1 MSTLATTSN
10 PQKEAGVVS
19 LQCPILTAT
28 NYTTWAIKMEAILD
42 AQGLWESIETED
54 GVAIDEKKSKL
65 ARAFLFQAIPEEVL
79 LQVSKKK
86 SAKEVWESLKLRY
99 LGAERVQKARLH
111 TLRSEFEAMRM
122 KDGESIDEY
131 AGKLSGMIS
140 KYSSLGET
148 LEDKVVVRKFLD
160 TVPDKYLQLVASIEQ
175 YSDLDTMPF
184 DEAIGRL
191 KAYEDR
197 LKLRQANATS
207 DNALLLTK
215 NDGRFEQKSSHRSFT
230 PSGRGRGFSTERG
243 GRSGSRGRGA
253 SRGRGGRGG
262 SGPRYDRKAK
272 DKRHVKCFKC
282 NNYGH
287 YANECDQGKKED
299 DEVNLT
305 QGQEEE
311 QTLLLSVYG
320 EETPSM
326 VLLNEEKVYPSRL
339 ETNADHNV
347 WYMDNGASNHMTG
360 HIDMFAELD
369 QKVTGQVRFGDGSKV
384 QIEGKGTILFLCKN
398 GDHLSVSNV
407 YYIPALRSNVMSL
420 GQMTEDGYKII
431 MKQEYLRMFNESGKL
446 YNPTKSNLRFMWVY
460 FLKTKD
466 EAFSNFKKFKVKAEK
481 NNKYKVGMLRTDRGG
496 EFTSKEFNQYCEDQ
510 GIERQL
516 TAPYT
521 PQQNGVV
528 ERRNRTVM
536 EVTRSLLKTMAV
548 PEMFWG
554 EAVRHAMYVLNRVST
569 KGFKGKTPYEGWK
582 GFKPKLNKLKVFGCV
597 GFIKKVGGHLDKLA
611 DRSQP
616 LVYFGSES
624 GSKEYRMYNPK
635 QKRICVVREG
645 DAEFLEGRHWAW
657 NEAQIY
663 QPTSQQPNWVNLK
676 VNYEQGP
683 SQGDVFN
690 DATDNPNSQFS
701 NVVSPI
707 FDSLENNGDQGSSSW
722 ASASSSNKHTHN
734 TTDSVASST
743 YDDTPFQGFR
753 SLDDVYDSTVQIED
767 SGELFLID
775 DEPASYKEAVAISEW
790 KTAMKS
796 EIESI
801 ERNKTW
807 SLVQLPAG
815 HKAIGLKWVFKLK
828 KDMDGNI
835 TKHKT
840 RLVVKGYAQRKGVDF
855 GDVFAPVARMETIR
869 LLLAMAAS
877 GGWLVHHLDVKTAFL
892 NRSSVKKYM

>member
-1 MSTLATTSN
+1 MKVQRSSNRLYKILLKNTKPVCLLANMDDENWVWHARLGHVNFKSLEELTKKNLVEGVPHIKHQTELCEGCLISKQTRK
-10 PQKEAGVVS
+10 PFPKE
-19 LQCPILTAT
+19 
-28 NYTTWAIKMEAILD
+28 TTWRA
-42 AQGLWESIETED
+42 
-54 GVAIDEKKSKL
+54 SK
-65 ARAFLFQAIPEEVL
+65 P
-79 LQVSKKK
+79 
-86 SAKEVWESLKLRY
+86 
-99 LGAERVQKARLH
+99 
-111 TLRSEFEAMRM
+111 
-122 KDGESIDEY
+122 
-131 AGKLSGMIS
+131 
-140 KYSSLGET
+140 
-148 LEDKVVVRKFLD
+148 LE
-160 TVPDKYLQLVASIEQ
+160 LVHA
-175 YSDLDTMPF
+175 DLCGPITPQT
-184 DEAIGRL
+184 IGG
-191 KAYEDR
+191 
-197 LKLRQANATS
+197 N
-207 DNALLLTK
+207 
-215 NDGRFEQKSSHRSFT
+215 RFFMLI
-230 PSGRGRGFSTERG
+230 
-243 GRSGSRGRGA
+243 
-253 SRGRGGRGG
+253 
-262 SGPRYDRKAK
+262 
-272 DKRHVKCFKC
+272 V
-282 NNYGH
+282 
-287 YANECDQGKKED
+287 D
-299 DEVNLT
+299 D
-305 QGQEEE
+305 
-311 QTLLLSVYG
+311 Y
-320 EETPSM
+320 
-326 VLLNEEKVYPSRL
+326 
-339 ETNADHNV
+339 
-347 WYMDNGASNHMTG
+347 
-360 HIDMFAELD
+360 
-369 QKVTGQVRFGDGSKV
+369 
-384 QIEGKGTILFLCKN
+384 C
-398 GDHLSVSNV
+398 
-407 YYIPALRSNVMSL
+407 
-420 GQMTEDGYKII
+420 
-431 MKQEYLRMFNESGKL
+431 
-446 YNPTKSNLRFMWVY
+446 RFMWVY

-877 GGWLVHHLDVKTAFL
+877 GGWLLSEEVYVSQPDGFVIKGKENHIYKLNKALYGLRQAPRAWNSKLDKVLKELGFVRCKHEQAVYFIQKSDSLLIVGVYVDDIIVTGPKERDIGIFKSKMKSAFDMSDLGQLSYYLGIEVDQQKTGIILKQSAYAKKILKLAGMTECNSSKFPMHHKLKLTKEGEGKEVDPTLYRRLIGSLRYLIHTRPDISYSVGVVSRFMEKPKENHLLAVKHILRYIKGSVHYGHLLAVKHILRYIKGSVHYGLKYRSGEMENFL
-892 NRSSVKKYM
+892 VTVIAVLGLIWLIGEALQVLFFTCLIT